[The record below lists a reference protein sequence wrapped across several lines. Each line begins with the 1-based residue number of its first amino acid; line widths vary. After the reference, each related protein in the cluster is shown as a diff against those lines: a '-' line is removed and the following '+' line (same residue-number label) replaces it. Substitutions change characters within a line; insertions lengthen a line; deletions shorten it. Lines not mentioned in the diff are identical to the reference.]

1 MNIHFL
7 GVEATGEGI
16 VLGEE
21 SINAFRI
28 LVLSVFMAMVGLG
41 IISPIIPNYASE
53 LGASGVFIG
62 LIYSSF
68 SLSRAILQT
77 PVGRLADSYS
87 KKRIIIAGLIMYTLT
102 SILYTLVNSPETLVM
117 VRVFHGIGSAMMM
130 PVAMAY
136 AMELTPKGEE
146 GKYMGYLSTALFTG
160 FGAGPLIGGYIYEQ
174 YSTATVF
181 HAMSIL
187 VSISLILTII
197 FVPDEKSLGLQREK
211 VNVSIR
217 EILTNKK
224 LSGIFVYRAVNAL
237 GRGSIMSF
245 LPVLA
250 VQILGMSGT
259 TIGVILSVGIFA
271 NALLQT
277 PMGYLADRYDRNLL
291 LIVGGV
297 ISSLG
302 YFYIVNTGT
311 TAEMFAARLV
321 VSAGGALSL
330 PAVTAIVAEEGRELG
345 AGSTVGVFNTAMS
358 LGQIIGPLFTGY
370 LYDTYGMVAAFY
382 FSGIIGLVSVFI
394 FWLMARQ

>member
-1 MNIHFL
+1 MGGGL
-7 GVEATGEGI
+7 CYGI

-21 SINAFRI
+21 SINAFRT

-77 PVGRLADSYS
+77 PVGRFADSYS

-102 SILYTLVNSPETLVM
+102 SVLYTLVNSPETLIM
-117 VRVFHGIGSAMMM
+117 VRVVHGVGSAMMM

-160 FGAGPLIGGYIYEQ
+160 YGAGPLIGGYIYER
-174 YSTATVF
+174 YSIAYVF

-187 VSISLILTII
+187 VSISLLLTII
-197 FVPDEKSLGLQREK
+197 FVPDEEALGIRKEKSR
-211 VNVSIR
+211 VSIR

-245 LPVLA
+245 LPILA
-250 VQILGMSGT
+250 VQIMGLSGT

-277 PMGYLADRYDRNLL
+277 PMGYLADRYNRNIL
-291 LIVGGV
+291 LIVGGI
-297 ISSLG
+297 ISSIG
-302 YFYIVNTGT
+302 YFFIVNTGT
-311 TAEMFAARLV
+311 TAELFAARLV
-321 VSAGGALSL
+321 VSAGSAVAL

-358 LGQIIGPLFTGY
+358 LGQIVGPVFTGY
-370 LYDTYGMVAAFY
+370 LFDTYGMVAAFY
-382 FSGIIGLVSVFI
+382 FSGTIGLVSVLV
-394 FWLMARQ
+394 FWLMSRQ